1 MAQIM
6 MIQSSLDRQI
16 NGASMRQKAFTI
28 IELIFV
34 IIVLGILASVAIPKF
49 SESIKQA
56 DITKAKSKVAAIRS
70 GLQVYKNKHILV
82 GDAPYPNTLDS
93 DANHLF
99 DKVLPYPTAPSN
111 SSGGWTKCGKNQYCY
126 HIGGGYLKFVYDAA
140 LGTFTCDSTKST
152 AQDASR
158 LCQQF

>member
-1 MAQIM
+1 M
-6 MIQSSLDRQI
+6 
-16 NGASMRQKAFTI
+16 QKRAFTI

-34 IIVLGILASVAIPKF
+34 IVLLGILATIAIPKF

-99 DKVLPYPTAPSN
+99 DKVLPFATTPSTN
-111 SSGGWTKCGKNQYCY
+111 RGGWSKCGKNQYCY
-126 HIGGGYLKFVYDAA
+126 YINGGYLKFVYDAA
-140 LGTFTCDSTKST
+140 LGTFTCDANNST
-152 AQDASR
+152 AHDAQS
-158 LCQQF
+158 LCAQF

>member
-1 MAQIM
+1 M
-6 MIQSSLDRQI
+6 
-16 NGASMRQKAFTI
+16 QKRAFTI

-34 IIVLGILASVAIPKF
+34 VVLLGILATIAIPRF

-99 DKVLPYPTAPSN
+99 DKVLPFATTPSN
-111 SSGGWTKCGKNQYCY
+111 SPGGWTKCGNNQYCY
-126 HIGGGYLKFVYDAA
+126 YLSDGYLKFTYNAT
-140 LGTFTCDSTKST
+140 LGTFTCDANASTV
-152 AQDASR
+152 ADADA
-158 LCQQF
+158 LCKQF